1 MIMDFSIDR
10 ERFETKLKTTDSYL
24 LQRQSPGGFSL
35 LEAMIV
41 VVILSLAGATAIPHL
56 IAWRSN
62 MSLTGAVNELKG
74 NLASAKALA
83 ARENTTFWVN
93 FEPAAG
99 RYRLIR
105 KDEDDND
112 ICLKEEQLPGGV
124 IIDSTHPEYTLTD
137 NKTSFNS
144 RGGAD
149 NCTIVFAG
157 TNGRCKLIAVSIIGK
172 VEVRD

>member
-1 MIMDFSIDR
+1 MIMDFSIER
-10 ERFETKLKTTDSYL
+10 ERFETKSKTTASVL
-24 LQRQSPGGFSL
+24 LQSPVGFSL

-41 VVILSLAGATAIPHL
+41 VVILSIAGATAVPHL

-74 NLASAKALA
+74 NLASAKTLA
-83 ARENTTFWVN
+83 ARENTTIWVD

-112 ICLKEEQLPGGV
+112 ICLKEEQLPSGV
-124 IIDSTHPEYTLTD
+124 TIDSTHPDYTLTD

-149 NCTIVFAG
+149 NCTIVFTG

-172 VEVRD
+172 VEVKD